1 MPEISR
7 FQGIIIKMFGR
18 EHNPPHLHAF
28 QGKYEAMFNIE
39 TGELIEGDFPTN
51 KRILVT
57 AWILLRKKELKK
69 NWNSLVKG
77 AGFNKIE
84 PLR

>member
-1 MPEISR
+1 MPEICR

-51 KRILVT
+51 KRILSALSSLNLWVGR
-57 AWILLRKKELKK
+57 RKTPGVE
-69 NWNSLVKG
+69 
-77 AGFNKIE
+77 
-84 PLR
+84 